1 MRLQNI
7 IILLSSSIYRMS
19 VLYVIAFFLIILDN
33 QAWGD
38 KGIIAALINAYP
50 KDGLVDLSSLRE
62 SLKKIPFAKFQE
74 RASDDLEVGLSLDD
88 FKTRVGRLTTDFGLN
103 DGVKQS
109 ILEGQYAE
117 VNKEVIKRFE
127 FRRGQSG
134 EVIQGLAATRKR
146 QDGTIDFGHVIHR
159 LDFQLS
165 PEVIQH
171 KKKRRR
177 WFRTRTRTWYEARSR
192 TLSHKDEVLLV
203 NYVQRKLVDGIDHL
217 KSKALTLLPSAVPK
231 SGQKSNN
238 FRRATRKS

>member
-1 MRLQNI
+1 MITLLKVRQNHKFTI
-7 IILLSSSIYRMS
+7 KQPSNRMS
-19 VLYVIAFFLIILDN
+19 VLYVISFLLILDIN

-38 KGIIAALINAYP
+38 KGIVAALINAYP
-50 KDGLVDLSSLRE
+50 KDGLVDLNSLRE
-62 SLKKIPFAKFQE
+62 SLKKIPFSNFQE

-88 FKTRVGRLTTDFGLN
+88 FKSRVGRLTTDFGLN

-127 FRRGQSG
+127 FRRGESG
-134 EVIQGLAATRKR
+134 QVIQGIAATRKR

-159 LDFQLS
+159 LNFQLS

-171 KKKRRR
+171 SRTRRR
-177 WFRTRTRTWYEARSR
+177 WFRSRTRTWYEARSR

-217 KSKALTLLPSAVPK
+217 KSKALSLGEGTCNADSCH
-231 SGQKSNN
+231 
-238 FRRATRKS
+238 